1 MTESLYVLESYRVIL
16 LLRPPNCSFRSD
28 FAFRGYGGFASS
40 ASDVDN
46 LVRTLLTPGSS
57 VASSYQQQDSIIALA
72 SISIMA
78 WPVLPRGI
86 IQSQKRTLWNAEF
99 LELALNSWA
108 RTQSHGCNWSMLLLY
123 HLIHV
128 SIHTNMGLVQHFAHS
143 PAQSLFRKKSGRAFA
158 CIEQWQKSNHYLVA
172 KWHAQS
178 ILRRV
183 KDAMAA
189 SQMRSS
195 DSLGDVP
202 SGTGRPLILPES
214 PHLPYCVYFSALVL
228 WCGSI
233 VSTDEKVLNLSSIDT
248 CSQLLSGMK
257 VRVAELLEGILRELK
272 T

>member
-1 MTESLYVLESYRVIL
+1 VLECYRVIL
-16 LLRPPNCSFRSD
+16 LLRPPDSSFRSD
-28 FAFRGYGGFASS
+28 FDFRGHGGAASS
-40 ASDVDN
+40 ASEVDI
-46 LVRTLLTPGSS
+46 LVTTLFTPGSS
-57 VASSYQQQDSIIALA
+57 VASSYKQQDNIIALA
-72 SISIMA
+72 SIALIS
-78 WPVLPRGI
+78 WPVLSRGI
-86 IQSQKRTLWNAEF
+86 TQPQKRTLWNAEY

-108 RTQSHGCNWSMLLLY
+108 NIQKDSVSYSTLLLY
-123 HLIHV
+123 HLSHV
-128 SIHTNMGLVQHFAHS
+128 SIHTNMGLVQRFAHS
-143 PAQSLFRKKSGRAFA
+143 PAESPFRTRSGRAFA
-158 CIEQWQKSNHYLVA
+158 CIEQWQKNRHYPVA

-189 SQMRSS
+189 SQKQSF

-202 SGTGRPLILPES
+202 SGTGRPLILSES

-233 VSTDEKVLNLSSIDT
+233 VSNDEKISNLSSLET

-257 VRVAELLEGILRELK
+257 VRVAELLEGILRGLK

>member
-1 MTESLYVLESYRVIL
+1 
-16 LLRPPNCSFRSD
+16 
-28 FAFRGYGGFASS
+28 
-40 ASDVDN
+40 VDN
-46 LVRTLLTPGSS
+46 LVRTLFTPETS
-57 VASSYQQQDSIIALA
+57 VASSCKQQDGTIALG

-86 IQSQKRTLWNAEF
+86 IQSQWRTLWNAEF
-99 LELALNSWA
+99 LELALNRWA
-108 RTQSHGCNWSMLLLY
+108 YIQGDGVSWSMLLLY

-128 SIHTNMGLVQHFAHS
+128 NIHTNMGLVQRFAHS
-143 PAQSLFRKKSGRAFA
+143 PAESPFRKTSGRAFA
-158 CIEQWQKSNHYLVA
+158 AIEQWQKSRHYLVA

-178 ILRRV
+178 IVRRA
-183 KDAMAA
+183 KDAMVA
-189 SQMRSS
+189 SQMRAS

-202 SGTGRPLILPES
+202 SGNGRALILPES

-233 VSTDEKVLNLSSIDT
+233 VSPDEKILNLSSIDT